1 MSHRV
6 KPATIH
12 VFQMN
17 NICTYHASYVFTHD
31 PFWLQLADVGV
42 VDGKA
47 ISCVFPWLGVEGTV
61 DSEGR
66 TTT

>member
-1 MSHRV
+1 
-6 KPATIH
+6 
-12 VFQMN
+12 MN